1 MEWFIAI
8 LAIGLIIGLFAAS
21 ADEKETKARKDMLEA
36 KISKLPN
43 AEGFKKVFGQ
53 KNQYAF
59 ILDNV
64 GRMIYYLDTEQ
75 TKDIPFEQIISV
87 EVLEDNTLLSSKS
100 TTRSIGGALLGGA
113 LAGSAGMVVGG
124 LSGDSVQKKKV
135 SKVSVKIR
143 IRDFSTPSLMITCF
157 DALKLTGH
165 KEIKTTDNLYGQTYK
180 DELQNAQKI
189 ADYVSV
195 IIDEVDRIEKQSLSA
210 QPSSAKESTVAD
222 ELAKLAK
229 LKADGILTDEEFQ
242 TQKAKLL
249 G

>member
-1 MEWFIAI
+1 M
-8 LAIGLIIGLFAAS
+8 
-21 ADEKETKARKDMLEA
+21 
-36 KISKLPN
+36 
-43 AEGFKKVFGQ
+43 
-53 KNQYAF
+53 
-59 ILDNV
+59 
-64 GRMIYYLDTEQ
+64 
-75 TKDIPFEQIISV
+75 
-87 EVLEDNTLLSSKS
+87 
-100 TTRSIGGALLGGA
+100 
-113 LAGSAGMVVGG
+113 
-124 LSGDSVQKKKV
+124 
-135 SKVSVKIR
+135 KIR
-143 IRDFSTPSLMITCF
+143 IRDYSTPSLMITCF

-210 QPSSAKESTVAD
+210 QPPSAKESTVAD

-249 G
+249 S